1 MNSKQQAKDIF
12 NEYWMYLRANLLH
25 DDEAKEDARVCSL
38 LCVNR
43 ILNECY
49 EVKKPFWLEVKKELE
64 KNEF

>member
-1 MNSKQQAKDIF
+1 
-12 NEYWMYLRANLLH
+12 MYLTN
-25 DDEAKEDARVCSL
+25 ESKEYARMCSL